1 VTGGNFNLCVLCRD
15 VGAHAPSGLVRATC
29 DLAETLAESG
39 HTVHLLTDRSPG
51 PPPELKAASYEPL
64 TVSLASGP
72 FQGAAVETARHNLLH
87 AAAAYRAV
95 KRLHEHEQPV
105 DAVLA
110 PLWRSEAAL
119 CLLDDRFPT
128 VISCMTSL
136 RTLTEVDG
144 SYRQLEDIEERL
156 SLEREAL
163 SRSRYLHGLT
173 HAALS
178 KTIGDYQLEPAAT
191 AVIGR
196 GIRDRLVAGFPEQ
209 PSRPA
214 QILFVGRIERR
225 KGVDTLLAAVADV
238 LEEGVEANLVV
249 AGPVT
254 DPSVSAQLEDEIARR
269 AQLANRVRLTGAVSD
284 AELSRLYAE
293 ADIVCIPSRY
303 ESHGIVLIEAMMFGK
318 AIVAC
323 DGGGVGEVVDA
334 GRNALL
340 SPPENAPALAGSLRR
355 LLSDPGLR
363 TSLGAEARATFERRF
378 DAGVVARQ
386 MESFLADVIELH
398 RSADPAP
405 GDSAGRL
412 AELLGQVLGLEPGRA
427 PAAAREL
434 LDPAAGEP
442 LRHLTAAARQ
452 TRPPARAE
460 ATQRIAAVVLTR
472 DRPELLERSLD
483 SLEESETPVD
493 TLVIDNASTP
503 AQSRRVSA
511 VCAGRHRVRLR
522 RSEVN
527 LGTAAGRQLGIELSD
542 SDLVLFLDDDA
553 ELLPGALEH
562 LLAELD
568 EHPSVGAVSATVVS
582 SDGLVLHSGGS
593 LDRADG
599 VVTFG
604 LIGSGTEFDPEAVPA
619 SGEAGWVPG
628 TAALVRRG
636 LLDEFPIDERMA
648 AYFEDNEWCYRVAR
662 ARPGSFRRS
671 REALV
676 FHQLM
681 PSTPL
686 DPSWPGIVRRVDL
699 LSAAARF
706 YQRHGALLAPSVF
719 DLLPELRAEDGTY
732 DVGSARTL
740 MELIAARGPEW
751 TAAAWARRDLRTLLE
766 GYSSTRNA
774 YAELRR
780 RQAHLEQTHIELDRA
795 QAELEQLRRA
805 VAAQDETLTFLRVR
819 HEILCMVEEGG
830 WWRLRGRVLP
840 LIRVAGAVRGRL
852 NGRAGAGQRP
862 RA

>member
-1 VTGGNFNLCVLCRD
+1 MIGGNFNLCVLCRD

-39 HTVHLLTDRSPG
+39 HTVHLLTDRLPG
-51 PPPELKAASYEPL
+51 PPPELTAASQEPL
-64 TVSLASGP
+64 TVPFASGP
-72 FQGAAVETARHNLLH
+72 FQGATIETGRHNMLY

-95 KRLHEHEQPV
+95 KRIHEHEQPV

-110 PLWRSEAAL
+110 PLWRSEGAV

-136 RTLTEVDG
+136 RTLADIDD
-144 SYRQLEDIEERL
+144 SYQDFEDIEERL
-156 SLEREAL
+156 SLERQAL

-173 HAALS
+173 QAALS
-178 KTIGDYQLEPAAT
+178 KTIEDYGLAPTAT

-196 GIRDRLVAGFPEQ
+196 GIRDR
-209 PSRPA
+209 RPA
-214 QILFVGRIERR
+214 VSPDRALPHRPPQILFVGRIERR
-225 KGVDTLLAAVADV
+225 KGVDTLLAAMADV
-238 LEEGVEANLVV
+238 LEEGAQANLVM
-249 AGPVT
+249 AGPLS
-254 DPSVSAQLEDEIARR
+254 DPSFSTLLEHEAARR
-269 AQLANRVRLTGAVSD
+269 PQLADAVRLAGPVSD

-323 DGGGVGEVVDA
+323 DGGGVSEVVDA

-340 SPPENAPALAGSLRR
+340 SPPENAPALAESLRQ

-386 MESFLADVIELH
+386 MESFLADVIERH
-398 RSADPAP
+398 RSTDPAP
-405 GDSAGRL
+405 GDIAGRL
-412 AELLGQVLGLEPGRA
+412 AELLGQALGLEPGRA
-427 PAAAREL
+427 AASAREL

-442 LRHLTAAARQ
+442 LRRLTGAARE
-452 TRPPARAE
+452 TRPPVRAK
-460 ATQRIAAVVLTR
+460 TTPRIAAIVLTH
-472 DRPELLERSLD
+472 DRPELLARSLD
-483 SLEESETPVD
+483 SLEESRPPVD

-503 AQSRRVSA
+503 AVRRRVSA
-511 VCAGRHRVRLR
+511 VCAGRRRVRLR
-522 RSEVN
+522 HSAVN
-527 LGTAAGRQLGIELSD
+527 LGTAAGRRLGLELSG

-562 LLAELD
+562 LSGELD
-568 EHPSVGAVSATVVS
+568 DHPSAGAVSATVVS

-593 LDRADG
+593 FDRADG

-604 LIGSGTEFDPEAVPA
+604 LIGCGARFEPEAVPA

-636 LLDEFPIDERMA
+636 LLDEFPIDERMT
-648 AYFEDNEWCYRVAR
+648 AYFEDNEWGYRVAC

-671 REALV
+671 REALA
-676 FHQLM
+676 FHHQTAS
-681 PSTPL
+681 PAL

-706 YQRHGALLAPSVF
+706 YERHGALLAPPVF
-719 DLLPELRAEDGTY
+719 ELLPELRAADGTY
-732 DVGSARTL
+732 DMGSARTL
-740 MELIAARGPEW
+740 MELIVARGPEW
-751 TAAAWARRDLRTLLE
+751 TAGAWARGDLRNLVE
-766 GYSSTRNA
+766 GYSATRTA
-774 YAELRR
+774 YAELGRT
-780 RQAHLEQTHIELDRA
+780 QADLQHTRAKLERA
-795 QAELEQLRRA
+795 ETELEQLRHA
-805 VAAQDETLTFLRVR
+805 VAAQEQTLSYLRVR
-819 HEILCMVEEGG
+819 HEILCKIEEGG

-840 LIRVAGAVRGRL
+840 LIKAAGAVRR
-852 NGRAGAGQRP
+852 RP
-862 RA
+862 RGDDHGHSR